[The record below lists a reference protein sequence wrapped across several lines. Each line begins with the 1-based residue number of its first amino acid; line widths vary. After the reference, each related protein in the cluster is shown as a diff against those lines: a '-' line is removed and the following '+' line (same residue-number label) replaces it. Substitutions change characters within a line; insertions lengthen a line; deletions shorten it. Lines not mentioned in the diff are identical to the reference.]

1 RKETFPVVR
10 GTGQL
15 NDVKLGLLGD
25 GFHDLA
31 DHIMDD
37 TVLAKNRMQRV
48 MLVPTNFYD
57 LKRLGALEIFDPI
70 TILFKNE
77 SHVCF
82 IRKMEWT
89 VHENHVRLALFFN
102 RESKGVVWLPQMQTA
117 DVVSE
122 IVYETV

>member
-1 RKETFPVVR
+1 M
-10 GTGQL
+10 
-15 NDVKLGLLGD
+15 KLGLLGD